1 MSILQL
7 PRDKPEVVLIDW
19 HATLVDTHDAMYHAI
34 DDVLPRLRELDLF
47 DRLLAPD
54 DSKTIEDAK
63 LVKYVRDH
71 HRLHPKIVSQRKI
84 SRTDIFEVL
93 FGDDQDAKARIHAA
107 FDACYKNYVSNVH
120 PLEPGIRENLE
131 RLRACGVPIG
141 VISNRKRDF
150 LEHELRIVDG
160 SGWLDLFDVIVSG
173 DDDVRRKPHPDM
185 LLKAL
190 TQLGIEPGKHCWY
203 AGDSTT
209 DVIAAKEAGVTAIF
223 YNGAH
228 WSQAWLDKIFPGTVR
243 HPHRPDA
250 VIDSIGALTDLARH
264 MLAQGIRVDR
274 YRESLRQTPAAPP
287 TSAAQR

>member
-173 DDDVRRKPHPDM
+173 DDGVRRKPHPDM

-190 TQLGIEPGKHCWY
+190 AELGIEPGKHCWY

-209 DVIAAKEAGVTAIF
+209 DIIAAKEAGVTAIF

-264 MLAQGIRVDR
+264 MLAQGLRVDR
-274 YRESLRQTPAAPP
+274 YRESLRQAPAVQPLP
-287 TSAAQR
+287 AAQR